1 MQFSSYP
8 LFFTDQGNEII
19 LRDPHLSML
28 PEIEIYSLHY
38 HNVCEVGLC
47 RCGSGLWLVGD
58 SVTAIHGGDVMIV
71 PPGIHHYSRTVGD
84 PCMCE
89 FIYFDEERLLSTCR
103 LDKGLKKR
111 LPKNLP
117 SVIRDEKARSL
128 LRSMIETRD
137 VTESALWYALF
148 LKWLPDDME
157 LPETRDDTEL
167 SPAMRRIM
175 LSYSEPLTM
184 ADLAAECGFCPSWF
198 AKRFRQEYG
207 TSPMGF
213 LNDFRTK
220 VAEQLLRG
228 DLSVTEVAEMSGF
241 GSLSDLYRHFQKKHG
256 LSPTEFR
263 RMMKKGTK

>member
-1 MQFSSYP
+1 M
-8 LFFTDQGNEII
+8 
-19 LRDPHLSML
+19 
-28 PEIEIYSLHY
+28 
-38 HNVCEVGLC
+38 
-47 RCGSGLWLVGD
+47 
-58 SVTAIHGGDVMIV
+58 
-71 PPGIHHYSRTVGD
+71 
-84 PCMCE
+84 
-89 FIYFDEERLLSTCR
+89 
-103 LDKGLKKR
+103 
-111 LPKNLP
+111 
-117 SVIRDEKARSL
+117 

-256 LSPTEFR
+256 VSPTEFR

>member
-1 MQFSSYP
+1 M
-8 LFFTDQGNEII
+8 T
-19 LRDPHLSML
+19 
-28 PEIEIYSLHY
+28 
-38 HNVCEVGLC
+38 
-47 RCGSGLWLVGD
+47 
-58 SVTAIHGGDVMIV
+58 
-71 PPGIHHYSRTVGD
+71 
-84 PCMCE
+84 
-89 FIYFDEERLLSTCR
+89 
-103 LDKGLKKR
+103 
-111 LPKNLP
+111 
-117 SVIRDEKARSL
+117 
-128 LRSMIETRD
+128 
-137 VTESALWYALF
+137 
-148 LKWLPDDME
+148 

-256 LSPTEFR
+256 VSPAEFR
-263 RMMKKGTK
+263 RRMKKGTK